1 MSIALTVVIA
11 PSRRL
16 RCLLAGFGVSLLAA
30 AGAAGLPAFVADPA
44 VARFAG
50 GPAVAGALLFA
61 GACVLHAALV
71 PATVHRID
79 ISGVGQLR
87 LTVQQGVRMDACE
100 ALPAR
105 LLPGSTLWPRLMLL
119 RLETARGPAAD
130 AAPKR
135 RLVRFCARMRVRR
148 DVVCRSVAV
157 LPDSLPPEALRALAV
172 ALGGAGGAGGATSTT
187 HKIL

>member
-1 MSIALTVVIA
+1 MSIAMTVVVA

-16 RCLLAGFGVSLLAA
+16 RCLLAGFGASLLAA
-30 AGAAGLPAFVADPA
+30 AGAVGLPAFASFPGAASFTAGPVA
-44 VARFAG
+44 AG
-50 GPAVAGALLFA
+50 VLLFA
-61 GACVLHAALV
+61 GACVLHAALG
-71 PATVHRID
+71 PAMVHRID

-119 RLETARGPAAD
+119 RLETARGPAA
-130 AAPKR
+130 ATAPD
-135 RLVRFCARMRVRR
+135 RLRDRFCARMRIRR
-148 DVVCRSVAV
+148 GVVCRSVAV
-157 LPDSLPPEALRALAV
+157 LPDSLPPAALRALAV
-172 ALGGAGGAGGATSTT
+172 ALGGASGAGGATSTT